1 MVGVKKKMVTLVSS
15 DGVEFVV
22 EKRVAEQ
29 SLFIK
34 NALNEGGVEEKVM
47 IPIPKVTSDT
57 LSSVLEYCEKH
68 ASATEFQENEI
79 EEWDKE
85 YIEKAD
91 LDLLYYLLQAS
102 YSMSIMGLMELGAK
116 KVASLIRGK
125 SPQEIRELF
134 NIKNDF
140 TPEQEE
146 EIRREMQWNYE

>member
-1 MVGVKKKMVTLVSS
+1 MAAEKKMVTLVSS

-34 NALNEGGVEEKVM
+34 NALNGGVVEEKV
-47 IPIPKVTSDT
+47 IPIPKVTGDT

-68 ASATEFQENEI
+68 ASTAEFQENEI

-85 YIEKAD
+85 YIEKAN
-91 LDLLYYLLQAS
+91 LNLLYDLLQAS
-102 YSMSIMGLMELGAK
+102 SFMLIMGLLDLGAER
-116 KVASLIRGK
+116 VASLIRGK
-125 SPQEIRELF
+125 SAQEIRELL
-134 NIKNDF
+134 NIKYDF

-146 EIRREMQWNYE
+146 EIRREMQWHFE